1 MIKRKK
7 ICIVTATRAEYGLLY
22 WLMREIK
29 KDKKLELQ
37 IIVTGMHLSHE
48 FGLTYKE
55 IEKDGFKINK
65 KIEMVLSADTSSSIV
80 KSTGLGMIG
89 FADALRDLKPDIVAL
104 LGDRYEILAAAYSA
118 TISRIPIAHF
128 HGGEITLG
136 VIDEPTR
143 HSITKM
149 SHFHFVS
156 HKDYKK
162 RIIQLGEHPKNIYLV
177 GGLGVEYIKRAK
189 LYEKKVLEKKINFKF
204 SNKNILVTFHPVTLE
219 IDTAKKQ
226 FENLLYALDKL
237 KDTKIIF
244 TMPNSDT
251 EGRIIQKL
259 ITNYVNKNK
268 LKSIV
273 YTSMG
278 QKKYLSTL
286 KLVDAIIG
294 NSSSGIL
301 EAPSFKI
308 ATVNIGDRQKN
319 RVQGKTVINC
329 GPEKKQILNALK
341 KIYSKKFKKNIL
353 NTVSPYELKKKIFP
367 SKVAVKVFNKMISK
381 NVLKKTFYDLNF

>member
-89 FADALRDLKPDIVAL
+89 FADALRDLKPDIVVL
-104 LGDRYEILAAAYSA
+104 LGDRYEMLSAAYSA

-128 HGGEITLG
+128 HGGETTIG
-136 VIDEPTR
+136 AIDEPTR

-156 HKDYKK
+156 HKDYKE
-162 RIIQLGEHPKNIYLV
+162 RVIQLGEQPKNIYLV
-177 GGLGVEYIKRAK
+177 GGLGVEYIKRVK
-189 LYEKKVLEKKINFKF
+189 LYEKKILEKKINFKF

-219 IDTAKKQ
+219 VDTAKKQ

-237 KDTKIIF
+237 KDTQIIF

-268 LKSIV
+268 FKSIA

-278 QKKYLSTL
+278 QKRYLSTL
-286 KLVDAIIG
+286 KYVDAIVG

-308 ATVNIGDRQKN
+308 VTVNIGDRQKN

-329 GPEKKQILNALK
+329 RPEKKQILNALEK
-341 KIYSKKFKKNIL
+341 VYSKKFRKNIL
-353 NTVSPYELKKKIFP
+353 NTFSPYELKKKIFP
-367 SKVAVKVFNKMISK
+367 SKVAVKVFNKKISK
-381 NVLKKTFYDLNF
+381 NVLKKIFHDLSF

>member
-7 ICIVTATRAEYGLLY
+7 ICVVTSSRAEYGLLY
-22 WLMREIK
+22 WVMREIK
-29 KDKKLELQ
+29 NDKKLELQ

-48 FGLTYKE
+48 FGLTYKQ

-65 KIEMVLSADTSSSIV
+65 KVEMLLSADTPSSIV

-104 LGDRYEILAAAYSA
+104 LGDRYEMLSAAYSA

-136 VIDEPTR
+136 AIDESTR

-156 HKDYKK
+156 HKDYKE

-204 SNKNILVTFHPVTLE
+204 SNKNLLVTFHPVTLE

-237 KDTKIIF
+237 KETKIIF

-268 LKSIV
+268 FKSIV

>member
-1 MIKRKK
+1 MGKKK
-7 ICIVTATRAEYGLLY
+7 ICVITGSRAEYGLLY
-22 WLMREIK
+22 WVMKEIK
-29 KDKKLELQ
+29 NDRKLELQ

-48 FGLTYKE
+48 FGFTYKQ
-55 IEKDGFKINK
+55 IEKDGFRIDK
-65 KIEMVLSADTSSSIV
+65 KIEMLLSADTPSSII

-89 FADALRDLKPDIVAL
+89 FGDALRDLKPDIVVL
-104 LGDRYEILAAAYSA
+104 LGDRYEMLAAAYSA

-128 HGGEITLG
+128 HGGETTLG
-136 VIDEPTR
+136 LIDEPTR

-162 RIIQLGEHPKNIYLV
+162 RIIQLGEHSKNIYLV
-177 GGLGVEYIKRAK
+177 GGLGVEYIKRAR
-189 LYEKKVLEKKINFKF
+189 LYEKKALEKKINFKF
-204 SNKNILVTFHPVTLE
+204 SDKNLLVTFHPVTLE
-219 IDTAKKQ
+219 ENTAQKQ

-237 KDTKIIF
+237 RDTKIIF

-259 ITNYVNKNK
+259 INNYVSKNK
-268 LKSIV
+268 FRSAVFI
-273 YTSMG
+273 SMG
-278 QKKYLSTL
+278 QKRYLSTL
-286 KLVDAIIG
+286 KYVDAIVG

-329 GPEKKQILNALK
+329 EPNEKQILYTLK
-341 KIYSKKFKKNIL
+341 KIYTKKFKKIL
-353 NTVSPYELKKKIFP
+353 LNSVSPYEPGKKIFP
-367 SKVAVKVFNKMISK
+367 SKIAIKIFKKTISK
-381 NVLKKTFYDLNF
+381 NILKKSFNNLNF